1 MKSIFLSSTVDL
13 TNPAVYGSPRVVM
26 IPRVSLPASSDSPD
40 VVQFEIPATAAE
52 GFEARGNIT
61 WASASITH
69 YTNLVSLAPNASH
82 YLGVNQTTGLVSVN
96 VRCWKDGMCASD
108 LQIAVVVKRFGTSG
122 MVDFIVRIQRNVLPD
137 VHPTITLKAPE
148 NNPVLQGMESALLRG
163 IPTVNAF
170 SEFPVVLTF
179 KGTDQQKLATF
190 FEYSV
195 LPMGA
200 IVSARRVVDPITL
213 TYAQEIL
220 WTPAEEQV
228 KPTTTSVE

>member
-1 MKSIFLSSTVDL
+1 
-13 TNPAVYGSPRVVM
+13 
-26 IPRVSLPASSDSPD
+26 
-40 VVQFEIPATAAE
+40 
-52 GFEARGNIT
+52 
-61 WASASITH
+61 
-69 YTNLVSLAPNASH
+69 
-82 YLGVNQTTGLVSVN
+82 
-96 VRCWKDGMCASD
+96 MCASD

-179 KGTDQQKLATF
+179 KGTDQQKLA
-190 FEYSV
+190 
-195 LPMGA
+195 

-228 KPTTTSVE
+228 KPATTSVE

>member
-1 MKSIFLSSTVDL
+1 MDL

-40 VVQFEIPATAAE
+40 VVQFEVPATAAE

-61 WASASITH
+61 WASASNTH
-69 YTNLVSLAPNASH
+69 YTDLAPPGRAPNASH
-82 YLGVNQTTGLVSVN
+82 YLGVNQATGLVSVN

-108 LQIAVVVKRFGTSG
+108 LHITVVVKRFGTSG

-137 VHPTITLKAPE
+137 VFPSITLKAPE
-148 NNPVLQGMESALLRG
+148 NNPVLQGMQSALLRG

-228 KPTTTSVE
+228 KPTTASVE